1 MLSPDEDFS
10 PVGANSGIKYLTS
23 FKAYKKMLTENP
35 ESTMYKRIFSKF
47 NASLFGT
54 VSTATNNDFV
64 ADDGD
69 YESELEQFKN
79 DLLIGPPVEDV
90 IETGADTVSPGSP
103 SVSPVPSDHG
113 VSISITSCIS
123 HTTAESSQVSNT
135 VNSSVA
141 LPPNC
146 EVEETETPPPDSP
159 RKPSRP
165 LPKKTGAKSSK
176 STTPNINA
184 NAAVPA
190 PDKQAGRKAKATPTQ
205 APTRVLRNRT

>member
-23 FKAYKKMLTENP
+23 FKAYKKMLTEDP

-47 NASLFGT
+47 NTSLFGT
-54 VSTATNNDFV
+54 VSIANNNFV

-79 DLLIGPPVEDV
+79 NILIGPPVEDV
-90 IETGADTVSPGSP
+90 IDARADMVSP
-103 SVSPVPSDHG
+103 SVSPVPSDHS
-113 VSISITSCIS
+113 VSISITSCVS

-135 VNSSVA
+135 VNSSIA
-141 LPPNC
+141 LPPNY
-146 EVEETETPPPDSP
+146 EVEETETPPPNP
-159 RKPSRP
+159 LKKPGRP
-165 LPKKTGAKSSK
+165 LPRKMGAKSSK
-176 STTPNINA
+176 STTPDIDA

-190 PDKQAGRKAKATPTQ
+190 PDKRGGRKAKATPVQ
-205 APTRVLRNRT
+205 APTRVLRGRT